1 MLIICTFC
9 GVPYDFGRG
18 IVGGSASQ
26 LPAASPA
33 NAPPAAGIAAAAP
46 ATAKS
51 LRFKI
56 RSREFEEKKSE
67 TKTKNEKKQFMG
79 VVRARRVEMRGL
91 LVVVG
96 VARCEAMSLWRRAC
110 GARALHHMLCRD
122 HTAPGVSS

>member
-1 MLIICTFC
+1 LIICTFC

-46 ATAKS
+46 STAKS

-56 RSREFEEKKSE
+56 RFSREFEEK
-67 TKTKNEKKQFMG
+67 KTKNEKKQFMG